1 VQPTDNSKLLRQYAE
16 NHSDEAFAE
25 LVTRHIDLVYS
36 VALRH
41 VEDLHQAEEVA
52 NVAATFT
59 RTERRRL
66 ARERQ
71 AVQMNT
77 LNNDSTGSL
86 TLIGPLLDDAISQL
100 PQEDRTAILLRF
112 FEKRDFR
119 SVGETLG
126 SSEDAARMRV
136 NRALEKLHLLL
147 KHQGVTI
154 SAAALATG
162 LSAEAVSAAPAGLAM
177 TVAGSALAGAAGT
190 GTALTCLKVM
200 TRSKLKVSI
209 LGTLVVAGVAT
220 PLVIS
225 HQTQSRL
232 LQENESLRQ
241 QVAQLSKFPAENE
254 RLSNEV
260 AQAQSSQA
268 LAKQQASELLR
279 LRGELGTLR
288 QQQKESDRMKAALAT
303 ERTRLPEMT
312 DRRAKT
318 DNIPR
323 ESWAFVGYASPEA
336 ALQSVVWA
344 MSKGDLKTFL
354 AGATPETQK
363 LMAQQY
369 AGKTDSEVASTLVHE
384 TDGLQE
390 LALGNKMIAADGSV
404 TFRVTVQESDN
415 GTTKTHDEAV
425 MGFENV
431 GGEWKYSLGTAA
443 NSSTNADQSVG
454 QNQSR
459 TYSPIPSK

>member
-1 VQPTDNSKLLRQYAE
+1 MQPTDNSKLLRQYAE

-162 LSAEAVSAAPAGLAM
+162 LSAEAVSAAPTGLAL
-177 TVAGSALAGAAGT
+177 TTAGSALAGAAGT
-190 GTALTCLKVM
+190 GTAFTLLKIATM
-200 TRSKLKVSI
+200 SKLKTSI
-209 LGTLVVAGVAT
+209 LGALVVAGVAT